1 MNIDYELYRIF
12 YIVAKNGNITRASKE
27 LLISEPAVSKSIKN
41 LEGYLGAPLFTRT
54 KKGVNLTTEGI
65 TLYEYISKGIEYFK
79 SGEAKFNELINLESG
94 TIRIGINTT
103 LTKEFLMP
111 YLETFH
117 KLYPNINIEIRTN
130 LTSELK
136 SMLKDGL
143 IDMHILNL
151 TNEETKNDFNIIKCK
166 TITDCFVSNKPIKE
180 KISIKELNNYPLI
193 LQDKNSNTRKFL
205 DDFANK
211 YEITLKPKIEIG
223 SYYLVSEFSRI
234 GLGIGYVTKDYI
246 KNNLDNKE
254 LFIVPIK
261 EKIPSRE
268 IGILLNKN
276 TTPNFSTKE
285 LIKIITQKLLIN

>member
-54 KKGVNLTTEGI
+54 KKGVNLTTEGV

-223 SYYLVSEFSRI
+223 SYYLVSEFSRV
-234 GLGIGYVTKDYI
+234 GLGIGYVTKNYI

-285 LIKIITQKLLIN
+285 LIKIITQNTTN

>member
-166 TITDCFVSNKPIKE
+166 TITDCFVSNKPVKE

-246 KNNLDNKE
+246 KNNLDKKE

-285 LIKIITQKLLIN
+285 LIKIITQNGTK

>member
-151 TNEETKNDFNIIKCK
+151 TNEETKNDFDIIKCK

-285 LIKIITQKLLIN
+285 LIKIITQNTTN

>member
-12 YIVAKNGNITRASKE
+12 YIVAKNENITRASKE

-166 TITDCFVSNKPIKE
+166 TITDCFVSNKSIKE

-234 GLGIGYVTKDYI
+234 GLGIGYVTKNYI

-285 LIKIITQKLLIN
+285 LIKIITQNGTK

>member
-12 YIVAKNGNITRASKE
+12 YIVAKNGNITRSSKE

-285 LIKIITQKLLIN
+285 LIKIITQNGTK

>member
-180 KISIKELNNYPLI
+180 KISIKELNNYTLI

-234 GLGIGYVTKDYI
+234 GLGIGYVTKNYI

-285 LIKIITQKLLIN
+285 LIKIITQNGTK

>member
-12 YIVAKNGNITRASKE
+12 YIVAKNGNISRASKE

-54 KKGVNLTTEGI
+54 KKGVNLTTEGV

-234 GLGIGYVTKDYI
+234 GLGIGYVTKNYI

-285 LIKIITQKLLIN
+285 LIKIITQNTTN

>member
-180 KISIKELNNYPLI
+180 KISIKDLNNYPLI

-205 DDFANK
+205 DDFTNK

-261 EKIPSRE
+261 EEIPSRE

-285 LIKIITQKLLIN
+285 LIKIITQNTTN

>member
-12 YIVAKNGNITRASKE
+12 YIVAKNGNITRSSKE

-254 LFIVPIK
+254 LFVVPIK

-285 LIKIITQKLLIN
+285 LIKIITQNTTN

>member
-41 LEGYLGAPLFTRT
+41 LEGYLGTPLFTRT
-54 KKGVNLTTEGI
+54 KKRVNLTTEGI

-234 GLGIGYVTKDYI
+234 GLGIGYVTKNYI

-285 LIKIITQKLLIN
+285 LIKIITQNGTK

>member
-12 YIVAKNGNITRASKE
+12 YIVAKNENITRASKE

-234 GLGIGYVTKDYI
+234 GLGIGYVTKNYI

-285 LIKIITQKLLIN
+285 LIKIITQNTTN

>member
-103 LTKEFLMP
+103 LAKEFLMP
-111 YLETFH
+111 YLENFH

-234 GLGIGYVTKDYI
+234 GLGIGYVTKNYI

-261 EKIPSRE
+261 EKIPYRE

-285 LIKIITQKLLIN
+285 LIKIITQNGTK

>member
-151 TNEETKNDFNIIKCK
+151 TNEETKKDFNIIKCK

-234 GLGIGYVTKDYI
+234 GLGIGYVTKNYI

-285 LIKIITQKLLIN
+285 LIKIITQNGTK

>member
-27 LLISEPAVSKSIKN
+27 LLISETAVSKSIKN

-234 GLGIGYVTKDYI
+234 GLGIGYVTKNYI

-285 LIKIITQKLLIN
+285 LIKIITQNGTK

>member
-41 LEGYLGAPLFTRT
+41 LEGYLGTPLFTRT
-54 KKGVNLTTEGI
+54 KKGVNLTTEGV

-130 LTSELK
+130 ITSELK

-234 GLGIGYVTKDYI
+234 GLGIGYVTKNYI

-285 LIKIITQKLLIN
+285 LIKIITQNTTN

>member
-151 TNEETKNDFNIIKCK
+151 TNEETKNNFNIIKCK

-234 GLGIGYVTKDYI
+234 GLGIGYVTKNYI

-285 LIKIITQKLLIN
+285 LIKIITQNTTN

>member
-136 SMLKDGL
+136 SMLNEGL

-285 LIKIITQKLLIN
+285 LIKIITQNTTN

>member
-94 TIRIGINTT
+94 TIKIGINTT

-234 GLGIGYVTKDYI
+234 GLGIGYVTKNYI

-285 LIKIITQKLLIN
+285 LIKIITQNTTN

>member
-151 TNEETKNDFNIIKCK
+151 TNEESKNDFNIIKCK

-234 GLGIGYVTKDYI
+234 GLGIGYVTKNYI

-285 LIKIITQKLLIN
+285 LIKIITQNGTK

>member
-41 LEGYLGAPLFTRT
+41 LEGYLGTPLFTRT

-211 YEITLKPKIEIG
+211 YEITLKPKIEIE

-234 GLGIGYVTKDYI
+234 GLGIGYVTKNYI
-246 KNNLDNKE
+246 KNNLDKKE

-285 LIKIITQKLLIN
+285 LIKIITQNTTN

>member
-12 YIVAKNGNITRASKE
+12 YIVAKNGNITRSSKE

-65 TLYEYISKGIEYFK
+65 KLYEYISKGIEYFK

-234 GLGIGYVTKDYI
+234 GLGIGYVTKNYI

-285 LIKIITQKLLIN
+285 LIKIITQNGTK

>member
-234 GLGIGYVTKDYI
+234 GLGIGYVTKNYI

-261 EKIPSRE
+261 EKIPSRD
-268 IGILLNKN
+268 ICILLNKN

-285 LIKIITQKLLIN
+285 LIKIITQNTTN

>member
-12 YIVAKNGNITRASKE
+12 YIVAKNGNITRSSKE

-65 TLYEYISKGIEYFK
+65 TLYEYISKGIDYFK

-285 LIKIITQKLLIN
+285 LIKIITQNGTK

>member
-54 KKGVNLTTEGI
+54 KKVVNLTTEGI

-234 GLGIGYVTKDYI
+234 GLGIGYVTKNYI

-285 LIKIITQKLLIN
+285 LIKIITQNGTK

>member
-12 YIVAKNGNITRASKE
+12 YIVAKNGNITRSSKE

-285 LIKIITQKLLIN
+285 LIKIITQNTTN

>member
-285 LIKIITQKLLIN
+285 LIKIITQNTTN

>member
-12 YIVAKNGNITRASKE
+12 YIVAKNGNITRSSKE

-103 LTKEFLMP
+103 LAKEFLMP
-111 YLETFH
+111 YLENFH

-246 KNNLDNKE
+246 KNNLNNKE

-285 LIKIITQKLLIN
+285 LIKIITQNGTK

>member
-151 TNEETKNDFNIIKCK
+151 TNKETKNDFNIIKCK

-205 DDFANK
+205 DDFTNK

-234 GLGIGYVTKDYI
+234 GLGIGYVTKNYI

-285 LIKIITQKLLIN
+285 LIKIITQNTTN

>member
-41 LEGYLGAPLFTRT
+41 LEGYLGTPLFTRT

-234 GLGIGYVTKDYI
+234 GLGIGYVTKNYI

-285 LIKIITQKLLIN
+285 LIKIITQNTTN

>member
-12 YIVAKNGNITRASKE
+12 YIVAKNGNITRSSKE

-223 SYYLVSEFSRI
+223 SYYLVSKFSRI
-234 GLGIGYVTKDYI
+234 GLGIGYVTKNYI

-285 LIKIITQKLLIN
+285 LIKIITQNTTN

>member
-54 KKGVNLTTEGI
+54 KKGVNLTTEGV

-254 LFIVPIK
+254 LFIVSIK

-285 LIKIITQKLLIN
+285 LIKIITQNTTN

>member
-79 SGEAKFNELINLESG
+79 SGEAKFSELINLESG

-234 GLGIGYVTKDYI
+234 GLGIGYVTKNYI

-285 LIKIITQKLLIN
+285 LIKIITQNGTK

>member
-12 YIVAKNGNITRASKE
+12 YIVAKNGNITRSSKE

-103 LTKEFLMP
+103 LAKEFLMP
-111 YLETFH
+111 YLENFH

-261 EKIPSRE
+261 EKIPSRD

-285 LIKIITQKLLIN
+285 LIKIITQNGTK

>member
-12 YIVAKNGNITRASKE
+12 YIVAKNGNITRSSKE

-254 LFIVPIK
+254 LFIVSIK

-285 LIKIITQKLLIN
+285 LIKIITQNTTN

>member
-12 YIVAKNGNITRASKE
+12 YIVAKNGNITRSSKE

-261 EKIPSRE
+261 EKIPSRA

-285 LIKIITQKLLIN
+285 LIKIITQNTTN

>member
-234 GLGIGYVTKDYI
+234 GLGIGYVTKNYI
-246 KNNLDNKE
+246 KNNLDKKE

-285 LIKIITQKLLIN
+285 LIKIITQNTTN

>member
-151 TNEETKNDFNIIKCK
+151 TIEETKNDFNIIKCK

-234 GLGIGYVTKDYI
+234 GLGIGYVTKNYI

-285 LIKIITQKLLIN
+285 LIKIITQNGTK

>member
-12 YIVAKNGNITRASKE
+12 YIVAKNGNITRSSKE

-151 TNEETKNDFNIIKCK
+151 TNEETKNDFDIIKCK

-234 GLGIGYVTKDYI
+234 GLGIGYVTKNYI

-285 LIKIITQKLLIN
+285 LIKIITQTGTK

>member
-261 EKIPSRE
+261 EEIPSRE

-276 TTPNFSTKE
+276 NTPNFSTKE
-285 LIKIITQKLLIN
+285 LIKIITQNTTN

>member
-12 YIVAKNGNITRASKE
+12 YIVAKNGNITRSSKE

-223 SYYLVSEFSRI
+223 SYYLVSEFSRF

-254 LFIVPIK
+254 LFIVSIK
-261 EKIPSRE
+261 E
-268 IGILLNKN
+268 
-276 TTPNFSTKE
+276 
-285 LIKIITQKLLIN
+285 